1 MGYLV
6 YCILGAPVVS
16 GEPLTGVAGAALSFV
31 EVPGLAAAASELALV
46 ESAPPV
52 AELLAY
58 GRVVQELHRR
68 QAVIPMRYGAFVEG
82 LSALQR
88 LLTERTPRYA
98 ALLRELEGQVEMGI
112 RVLVPDGGVTLPPGA
127 PPVDGGQ
134 YLAGRKAYY
143 RMRDE
148 NARQHQALL
157 DHYVRAFA
165 GLYGKQRT
173 ETAARDGQTVLSLYF
188 LIPRGLIGP
197 FKDVFRRVVETAGA
211 RALLS
216 GPWPPYNF
224 VTPDF
229 PPDVGTGSGCESVQ
243 GEQR

>member
-1 MGYLV
+1 MATQFGNSSLRNR
-6 YCILGAPVVS
+6 ITPW
-16 GEPLTGVAGAALSFV
+16 LTGF
-31 EVPGLAAAASELALV
+31 
-46 ESAPPV
+46 
-52 AELLAY
+52 
-58 GRVVQELHRR
+58 
-68 QAVIPMRYGAFVEG
+68 
-82 LSALQR
+82 
-88 LLTERTPRYA
+88 
-98 ALLRELEGQVEMGI
+98 
-112 RVLVPDGGVTLPPGA
+112 DGPL
-127 PPVDGGQ
+127 
-134 YLAGRKAYY
+134 
-143 RMRDE
+143 
-148 NARQHQALL
+148 
-157 DHYVRAFA
+157 AFA